1 MRLERATVRRT
12 AVGLAIVL
20 MASVAVSGLS
30 GCASRNRDQS
40 GPKVYSAQ
48 QQRHGF
54 LGLGRRA
61 AVPDTE
67 AQGTLGVNSFLWR
80 AALDTMSFMP
90 LQSADP
96 YGGLIITDWYS
107 NPEKPDERFKVTV
120 YILDTRL
127 RADGLTVTVFK
138 QVKGADGNWTDSST
152 SSQTQ
157 VDLENAI
164 LTKARQLNLSN
175 IR

>member
-1 MRLERATVRRT
+1 MRLERATARRT
-12 AVGLAIVL
+12 ALGLAIVL

-30 GCASRNRDQS
+30 GCASRNRDAS
-40 GPKVYSAQ
+40 GPKVYSQQ

-61 AVPDTE
+61 AVTE
-67 AQGTLGVNSFLWR
+67 GDAQGNLGVNSYLWR

-96 YGGLIITDWYS
+96 YGGLIITDWYTA
-107 NPEKPDERFKVTV
+107 PEKTDERFKATV

-127 RADGLTVTVFK
+127 RADGLNVALQKQTRAPDGTWRDATV
-138 QVKGADGNWTDSST
+138 AP
-152 SSQTQ
+152 QTET
-157 VDLENAI
+157 DLENAI
-164 LTKARQLNLSN
+164 LTKARQLRVNG
-175 IR
+175 RG

>member
-1 MRLERATVRRT
+1 MRLERANLRRT

-20 MASVAVSGLS
+20 SATVAVGALS
-30 GCASRNRDQS
+30 GCASRSKQS
-40 GPKVYSAQ
+40 GPQVYSQQ

-54 LGLGRRA
+54 LGLGRRSA
-61 AVPDTE
+61 TPNADAE
-67 AQGTLGVNSFLWR
+67 GTLGVNSYLWR

-107 NPEKPDERFKVTV
+107 LPEKADERFKATI

-127 RADGLTVTVFK
+127 RADGLNVALQK
-138 QVKGADGNWTDSST
+138 QTRAADGSWRDAAVSP
-152 SSQTQ
+152 QTET
-157 VDLENAI
+157 DLENAI
-164 LTKARQLNLSN
+164 LTKARQLRVNG
-175 IR
+175 RG

>member
-1 MRLERATVRRT
+1 MRLERAIVRRT
-12 AVGLAIVL
+12 TVGLAIAL
-20 MASVAVSGLS
+20 CATVAVGGLS

-61 AVPDTE
+61 APADSE

-107 NPEKPDERFKVTV
+107 APEKADERFKATV

-127 RADGLTVTVFK
+127 RADGLNVALQK
-138 QVKGADGNWTDSST
+138 QVRAPDGSWRDAAVAP
-152 SSQTQ
+152 QTET
-157 VDLENAI
+157 DLENAI
-164 LTKARQLNLSN
+164 LTKARQLRVNG
-175 IR
+175 RG

>member
-12 AVGLAIVL
+12 AIGLAIVL
-20 MASVAVSGLS
+20 SAAVAVGGLS
-30 GCASRNRDQS
+30 GCASRGKNQS

-61 AVPDTE
+61 AIPD
-67 AQGTLGVNSFLWR
+67 ADSQGTLGVNSYLWR

-96 YGGLIITDWYS
+96 YGGLIITDWWS
-107 NPEKPDERFKVTV
+107 PPEKADERFKATV

-127 RADGLTVTVFK
+127 RADGLNVALQK
-138 QVKGADGNWTDSST
+138 QTRAPDGTWRDAAPSAQSET
-152 SSQTQ
+152 
-157 VDLENAI
+157 DLENAI
-164 LTKARQLNLSN
+164 LTKARQLRVNG
-175 IR
+175 RG